1 MKEQKC
7 TSKAT
12 SVNSKKLPAIFK
24 KIQFNPGDLVQD
36 WGAGKYTDHIREYV
50 ESKGCQYHPYDP
62 YNLPGSE
69 VWPCNVT
76 VCSNVLNVIDSDE
89 VLEETIYDM
98 DYVSADYVYISVYEG
113 DGSGVGKVT
122 KKDCYQRNQKLSWYF
137 DKIVSLGYHPTMKNG
152 MIIIN
157 TAYENELFLEKQK
170 QKGGD
175 VA

>member
-36 WGAGKYTDHIREYV
+36 WGAGKYTDHIREFV

-69 VWPCNVT
+69 IWPCDVV
-76 VCSNVLNVIDSDE
+76 VCSNVLNVIDSDD
-89 VLEETIYDM
+89 VLVETIFDIT
-98 DYVSADYVYISVYEG
+98 YVGKMAYISVYEG

-152 MIIIN
+152 VITIDTM
-157 TAYENELFLEKQK
+157 YEIKLFLEE

>member
-7 TSKAT
+7 TSTAT
-12 SVNSKKLPAIFK
+12 SVNSNKLPAIFK
-24 KIQFNPGDLVQD
+24 KIKFSPGDLVQD
-36 WGAGKYTDHIREYV
+36 WGSGKYIDHIREYV

-69 VWPCNVT
+69 IWPCDVV
-76 VCSNVLNVIDSDE
+76 VCSNVLNVIDSDD
-89 VLEETIYDM
+89 VLVETIHDIT
-98 DYVSADYVYISVYEG
+98 YVGKMTYISVYEG
-113 DGSGVGKVT
+113 DGSGVGKET

-152 MIIIN
+152 VITIDNM
-157 TAYENELFLEKQK
+157 YEIELFLEEQK